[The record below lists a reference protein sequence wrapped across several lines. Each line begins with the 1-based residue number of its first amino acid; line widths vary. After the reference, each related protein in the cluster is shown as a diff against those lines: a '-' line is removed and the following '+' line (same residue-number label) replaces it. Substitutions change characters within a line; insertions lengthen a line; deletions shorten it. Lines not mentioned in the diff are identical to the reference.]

1 MITNSSPCLSDS
13 TDSHGMEKIQDMRLS
28 FIILNPESF
37 LSVLF
42 RVYPWLIFVTFTILE
57 NEPCRKRRIY
67 NQITMNQEK
76 INNHLSKLP
85 IILICFFLSGFL
97 GLVYEIIWIR
107 KLGLIFGT
115 TVFSMT
121 TVLTAF
127 FGGLALGSY
136 IFGRLT
142 SRTDNPIR
150 IYAFLEGLVGVFALI
165 FPLMLRLFGWLYTPI
180 YDQIYQSFFILT
192 AIRFIFFVLLLI
204 IPTTMMGGTLPLLSQ
219 YFIRSNE
226 TIGVKS
232 GLLYGI
238 NTIGAAIGAFI
249 CGFYFI
255 HFIGVDTTN
264 YLAGVI
270 NLIVAIIL
278 YLSSRRLNGSGQ
290 THRSVP
296 TKVESTTV
304 GENLSVLPKPK
315 PSLNYIA
322 ICFFLSGFASLGYEI
337 AWTRYLSLP
346 LANTRYTYTMI
357 LVIFLL
363 GTAGGSLI
371 FSRLFDKI
379 KNGIR
384 LFGCLEIGIG
394 LSAFLL
400 VPAVY
405 LLAIKIKYS
414 LLLYDFIASSALMIV
429 PTILMG
435 ATFPIVVKIMT
446 ADSKSIGIST
456 GKLYAFNTVGC
467 ILGSIITGF
476 LLIPAFGIKL
486 SLILLIAVNIVI
498 GFFCL
503 FRDSNRSLIFNSVV
517 GFVTIL
523 AFVII
528 QLSLK
533 VDIPKDFLNILKG
546 GSDEIVAT
554 KEGLENTVWIT
565 VNQQNQ
571 QKSIWSNQTV
581 LGRTIT
587 NEPYGISFQ
596 IIQGH
601 IPMLLHNGIPK
612 KILGICLGTGQT
624 FGSMLSY
631 EIDKIDLVEISK
643 TIANTAL
650 NDFSKYN
657 KNLGSDKRV
666 KIIIEDGRNF
676 VAHTKNSYDIITLEP
691 SPPEE
696 AGIVNLYTK
705 EFYKLCLNRLN
716 KDGIMSQ
723 WLPIYNTH
731 PDETARII
739 KTFISVFPNSVLW
752 YNEAD
757 LLLLGFNGEIQID
770 INKMESLLQNKM
782 LSDDLSVSY
791 LDSKD
796 YVLKNVNNIL
806 AGFLMGPK
814 ELQAFSGTFSPIT
827 DNHPDLE
834 YTFLKYE
841 KLENKPEWMTIYN
854 AEKIKQ
860 YLAPLQAY
868 YKIDSSVVQNI
879 EYIRSR
885 YVSRLFA
892 QAYNRIAVSKAMS
905 SPDEALAL
913 WKKSLEYDTTYG
925 MAYGNLGSYYYGQE
939 KLPEAISAYEK
950 AVQLLPMLPELWY
963 VLGSAYL
970 AIGRSDN
977 AIETWQNAI
986 KLKQN
991 FAEAYNDIGSAYI
1004 RLGRYKEAIESY
1016 KSAVV
1021 VKPNFADAY
1030 YNLGLAYEAISQ
1042 WQDAISSY
1050 QKAVEINPD
1059 FSEAIE
1065 RLRNMAR

>member
-1 MITNSSPCLSDS
+1 MKPLTDNVPKEKTENRS
-13 TDSHGMEKIQDMRLS
+13 TPI
-28 FIILNPESF
+28 IIL
-37 LSVLF
+37 V
-42 RVYPWLIFVTFTILE
+42 
-57 NEPCRKRRIY
+57 
-67 NQITMNQEK
+67 
-76 INNHLSKLP
+76 
-85 IILICFFLSGFL
+85 CFFLSGFL

-142 SRTDNPIR
+142 SRVNNPIK
-150 IYAFLEGLVGVFALI
+150 IYAFLEGLVGIFALI

-204 IPTTMMGGTLPLLSQ
+204 VPTTMMGGTLPLLSQ

-238 NTIGAAIGAFI
+238 NTIGAAVGAFL

-255 HFIGVDTTN
+255 HLIGVNTTN

-270 NLIVAIIL
+270 NLIVAIVL
-278 YLSSRRLNGSGQ
+278 YLSSRRLNLPLEDTDQKKEKS
-290 THRSVP
+290 RS
-296 TKVESTTV
+296 
-304 GENLSVLPKPK
+304 
-315 PSLNYIA
+315 SLNYIA
-322 ICFFLSGFASLGYEI
+322 VCFFLSGFASLGYEI

-363 GTAGGSLI
+363 GTAEGSLI

-379 KNGIR
+379 KNGVR
-384 LFGCLEIGIG
+384 FFGCLEIGIG

-414 LLLYDFIASSALMIV
+414 LLLYDFIACSALMIV

-456 GKLYAFNTVGC
+456 GKLYAFNTLGC
-467 ILGSIITGF
+467 ILGSVITGF

-486 SLILLIAVNIVI
+486 SLSILIAVNIAI

-503 FRDSNRSLIFNSVV
+503 FRDSSRNLIFNSVV
-517 GFVTIL
+517 GFVTVL

-533 VDIPKDFLNILKG
+533 VDIPIDFLNILKG
-546 GSDEIVAT
+546 DSDEIIT
-554 KEGLENTVWIT
+554 IKEGLENTVWVT

-571 QKSIWSNQTV
+571 QKSIWANQTV

-601 IPMLLHNGIPK
+601 IPMLLHHGIPK

-631 EIDKIDLVEISK
+631 DIDKMDLVEISK
-643 TIANTAL
+643 TIANTAV
-650 NDFSKYN
+650 NDFGKYN
-657 KNLGSDKRV
+657 KNLGNDKRV
-666 KIIIEDGRNF
+666 RIIIEDGRNF
-676 VAHTKNSYDIITLEP
+676 VAHTKNSYDVITLEP

-757 LLLLGFNGEIQID
+757 LLLLGFNGEAQID
-770 INKMESLLQNKM
+770 INKMESILQNKVI
-782 LSDDLSVSY
+782 SDDLSVSY

-796 YVLKNVNNIL
+796 YVLKNVHSIL

-814 ELQAFSGTFSPIT
+814 ELQEFSGTFSPIT

-854 AEKIKQ
+854 AEKINQ

-868 YKIDSSVVQNI
+868 YKIDTSVVQNI

-885 YVSRLFA
+885 YISRLFA

-905 SPDEALAL
+905 NPDEALTL
-913 WKKSLEYDTTYG
+913 WKKALEYDTSYG

-939 KLPEAISAYEK
+939 KLPEAINAYEK
-950 AVQLLPMLPELWY
+950 AVQLLPELPKLWY
-963 VLGSAYL
+963 VLGLAYL
-970 AIGRSDN
+970 TIGRSDN

-986 KLKQN
+986 KLKPN
-991 FAEAYNDIGSAYI
+991 FAEVYNDLGAAYA
-1004 RLGRYKEAIESY
+1004 RLGRYKEAIEAY

-1021 VKPNFADAY
+1021 TKPDFADAY
-1030 YNLGLAYEAISQ
+1030 YNLGLAYEAISE
-1042 WQDAISSY
+1042 WQNAISSY

-1065 RLRNMAR
+1065 RLRNIAHSRIRD

>member
-1 MITNSSPCLSDS
+1 M
-13 TDSHGMEKIQDMRLS
+13 
-28 FIILNPESF
+28 
-37 LSVLF
+37 
-42 RVYPWLIFVTFTILE
+42 
-57 NEPCRKRRIY
+57 
-67 NQITMNQEK
+67 
-76 INNHLSKLP
+76 
-85 IILICFFLSGFL
+85 
-97 GLVYEIIWIR
+97 
-107 KLGLIFGT
+107 
-115 TVFSMT
+115 FSMT

-142 SRTDNPIR
+142 RSVNNPIR
-150 IYAFLEGLVGVFALI
+150 IYAFLEGLVGIFALI

-204 IPTTMMGGTLPLLSQ
+204 VPTTMMGGTLPLLSQ

-226 TIGVKS
+226 TIGLKS

-238 NTIGAAIGAFI
+238 NTIGASVGAFI

-264 YLAGVI
+264 YLAGAV
-270 NLIVAIIL
+270 NLLVAIVLYVSSGAVPAPLNVPKGAGIENGDIL
-278 YLSSRRLNGSGQ
+278 NPPLSPFQKWEN
-290 THRSVP
+290 RSQ
-296 TKVESTTV
+296 S
-304 GENLSVLPKPK
+304 
-315 PSLNYIA
+315 SLNYVT
-322 ICFFLSGFASLGYEI
+322 ICLFLSGFASLGYEI

-379 KNGIR
+379 KNGVR

-400 VPAVY
+400 VPLVY

-414 LLLYDFIASSALMIV
+414 LLLYDFIASSVLMIV

-456 GKLYAFNTVGC
+456 GKLYAFNTLGC

-486 SLILLIAVNIVI
+486 SLSILIAANILI

-503 FRDSNRSLIFNSVV
+503 FRDSNRNLIFNSVV
-517 GFVTIL
+517 GFVTVL

-546 GSDEIVAT
+546 DSDEIVT
-554 KEGLENTVWIT
+554 IKEGLENTVWVT

-587 NEPYGISFQ
+587 SEPYGISFQ

-601 IPMLLHNGIPK
+601 IPMLLHHGIPK

-631 EIDKIDLVEISK
+631 DIDKMDLVEISK

-657 KNLGSDKRV
+657 KNLGNDKRV

-676 VAHTKNSYDIITLEP
+676 VAYTKNSYDIITLEP

-696 AGIVNLYTK
+696 VGIVNLYTK

-739 KTFISVFPNSVLW
+739 KTFISVFPNSILW

-770 INKMESLLQNKM
+770 INKMESLLQNKVI
-782 LSDDLSVSY
+782 SDDLSVSY

-796 YVLKNVNNIL
+796 YVLKNVNSIL

-860 YLAPLQAY
+860 YLTPLQAY
-868 YKIDSSVVQNI
+868 YKIDPSVVQNI

-885 YVSRLFA
+885 YISRLFA
-892 QAYNRIAVSKAMS
+892 QAYNRIAAKVRSNPEEAMT
-905 SPDEALAL
+905 L
-913 WKKSLEYDTTYG
+913 WKKALEYDPSYG
-925 MAYGNLGSYYYGQE
+925 MTYGNLGSYYYGQE

-950 AVQLLPMLPELWY
+950 AVQLLPELPELWY
-963 VLGSAYL
+963 ILGSAYV
-970 AIGRSDN
+970 AIGRLDN
-977 AIETWQNAI
+977 AIEAWQKAI
-986 KLKQN
+986 KLKPN
-991 FAEAYNDIGSAYI
+991 FAEAYNDLGVAYAH
-1004 RLGRYKEAIESY
+1004 LGRYKEAIAAY

-1021 VKPNFADAY
+1021 IKPDFADAY
-1030 YNLGLAYEAISQ
+1030 YNLGLAYEAISE
-1042 WQDAISSY
+1042 WQNAISSY
-1050 QKAVEINPD
+1050 QKAVEKNP

-1065 RLRNMAR
+1065 RLRNIPR